1 MITLIIVEIK
11 TTQNKVYETIIYSA
25 LAFVATM
32 VFVVLTH
39 FYKYV
44 EEHETKQ
51 NLVTTEENELKNLD
65 TKL

>member
-1 MITLIIVEIK
+1 M
-11 TTQNKVYETIIYSA
+11 YETIIYSA

-44 EEHETKQ
+44 EENETKQ